1 MRTTSIGYE
10 LIPYDAKQHDFV
22 SIVKELL
29 NVADLRDL
37 HEEHGEQFRVGD
49 DSKTSF
55 HQEFYDRYRE
65 GWFAMETHYELFV
78 QQVVAPTIDGE
89 FLMQKFPTFRVHL
102 KGNVAVGAFHT
113 DAEFGHPSG
122 EINFIIPLTNSS
134 GAACPWVESEPG
146 KGDYAPIHL
155 EVGYL
160 VRFNGNRLSHGN
172 KVNDTDCARV
182 SMDFRIL
189 PLSCYQQ
196 QTEAVSVTRG
206 TKFVEGAYY
215 RKFVK

>member
-10 LIPYDAKQHDFV
+10 LIPYDAARHDFV
-22 SIVKELL
+22 SLL
-29 NVADLRDL
+29 QQLFGVSDLASIYE
-37 HEEHGEQFRVGD
+37 HHGEQFRVGD

-55 HQEFYDRYRE
+55 HKTFYDRYRQ
-65 GWFAMETHYELFV
+65 GWIEMEAFYDRFV
-78 QQVVAPTIDGE
+78 REVVAPTLSGG

-102 KGNVAVGAFHT
+102 IGNVAVGAFHT

-122 EINFIIPLTNSS
+122 EINFIIPLTNSE
-134 GAACPWVESEPG
+134 GAASPWVESEPG

-155 EVGYL
+155 EVGQL

-172 KVNDTDCARV
+172 KVNCTDRARV

-196 QTEAVSVTRG
+196 TESVSVTRG

-215 RKFVK
+215 KRFKS